1 MQCPL
6 CNKDSRVVDTR
17 VSADGMGIRRRRECA
32 KCVYRFSTVEEV
44 ELMDLTV
51 VKRDGR
57 REVYAREK
65 MLRGVLKALEKRPY
79 TQERLRKLVHG
90 IERDIQRQTSSEITS
105 TEIGEIVMNRLR
117 RFDSVAY
124 IRFASAYRQFED
136 VQTFQEELNALLKR
150 RAPMSREHKA

>member
-17 VSADGMGIRRRRECA
+17 ESADSMGIRRRRECT
-32 KCVYRFSTVEEV
+32 KCSYRFSTLEEV

-57 REVYAREK
+57 RETYVREK

-79 TQERLRKLVHG
+79 TEERLRKLVHS
-90 IERDIQRQTSSEITS
+90 IERDIQRQSSSEITS
-105 TEIGEIVMNRLR
+105 TDVGEIVMNRLR

-124 IRFASAYRQFED
+124 IRFASVYRQFED
-136 VQTFQEELNALLKR
+136 VQTFQEELNALLSKR
-150 RAPMSREHKA
+150 TRKTAEHKT